1 MMFNKLALLSL
12 FTLSSGYK
20 IDGDSIILEPED
32 NIPELHRLYIS
43 NNVDFKIHNLG
54 PEDES
59 KAPND
64 LTKLFVH
71 HWHLHAHFN
80 EWKNKFNKVYDS
92 VDEEYERLMVWIH
105 NHEFI
110 EKHNAKNL
118 SYKLGHNHFSDLT
131 NDEFKKLNYL
141 GEYSRNKGQIADK
154 KKKLAEKFNL
164 RGDTTQQAR
173 ILKECDCSEDDPAL
187 DWREKGAVTEV
198 KDQGMCGSCWSF
210 STTGSIEGAS
220 FLLTGTLT
228 PISEQNLIDCDYT
241 DLGCNGGLMDDAFQ
255 YDENAGGLCSEADYP
270 YKAVQSDVCMTNCT
284 KVPGSHVSTFTD
296 VEPNDLGKMMDALTQ
311 QPVSVAIEADTLEFQ
326 MYSSGVFESESCGVN
341 LDHAVL
347 AVGYGSEGECCDKKD
362 YFIVKNSWGAS
373 WGDEGYIKIS
383 RNSAAPEGM
392 CGILAMAS
400 YPTVEL

>member
-1 MMFNKLALLSL
+1 M
-12 FTLSSGYK
+12 
-20 IDGDSIILEPED
+20 
-32 NIPELHRLYIS
+32 
-43 NNVDFKIHNLG
+43 
-54 PEDES
+54 
-59 KAPND
+59 
-64 LTKLFVH
+64 
-71 HWHLHAHFN
+71 
-80 EWKNKFNKVYDS
+80 
-92 VDEEYERLMVWIH
+92 
-105 NHEFI
+105 
-110 EKHNAKNL
+110 
-118 SYKLGHNHFSDLT
+118 
-131 NDEFKKLNYL
+131 
-141 GEYSRNKGQIADK
+141 GEYSRNKDQITTK
-154 KKKLAEKFNL
+154 KKELANKFNL
-164 RGDTTQQAR
+164 RGNTQEAR
-173 ILKECDCSEDDPAL
+173 ILKECDCSEDDPTL

-228 PISEQNLIDCDYT
+228 SISEQNLIDCDYT

-270 YKAVQSDVCMTNCT
+270 YKAVQSDVCMNNCT
-284 KVPGSHVSTFTD
+284 KVPGSHVSSFTD
-296 VEPNDLGKMMDALTQ
+296 VEPNDVDKLMAAITQ
-311 QPVSVAIEADTLEFQ
+311 QPVSVAVEADTLEFQ

-362 YFIVKNSWGAS
+362 YFLVKNSWGES

-383 RNSAAPEGM
+383 RSGAEPEGM